1 MFKPDY
7 RNVVDCAYNREP
19 KRVPLYEHNISP
31 NIMEKIIKRPF
42 VHLLNGTDADFEE
55 YMEQYCRFF

>member
-31 NIMEKIIKRPF
+31 NIME
-42 VHLLNGTDADFEE
+42 
-55 YMEQYCRFF
+55 